1 MDLCIQSHCHHAHAI
16 TAIVFFGH
24 LVVTGSLDGTVSL
37 INTHF
42 SEVIDRITVPAK
54 CGGVTCVS
62 ASSEASTG
70 TFIAGTAS
78 GRLVKLSFS
87 DSTVSC
93 ASCITPSPVSR
104 HLQAFD
110 CRAHSGSI
118 TRVDATTLNKS
129 RCVRQL
135 AYMC

>member
-16 TAIVFFGH
+16 TGIAFFGH

-42 SEVIDRITVPAK
+42 SEVIDRITVPVK

-93 ASCITPSPVSR
+93 ASCITPSHLYHAISR
-104 HLQAFD
+104 HWTAGL
-110 CRAHSGSI
+110 
-118 TRVDATTLNKS
+118 TLGPS
-129 RCVRQL
+129 REWMRRH
-135 AYMC
+135 

>member
-16 TAIVFFGH
+16 TGIVFFGH

-62 ASSEASTG
+62 ASSESSTG

-93 ASCITPSPVSR
+93 ASYVTRRHHLYHAISR
-104 HLQAFD
+104 HLTA
-110 CRAHSGSI
+110 GL
-118 TRVDATTLNKS
+118 TLGPS
-129 RCVRQL
+129 REWMRRH
-135 AYMC
+135 